1 MKIGDI
7 ELKNNLIL
15 GPMAGVT
22 DVGFRSLAIKYGA
35 DYAECEMVSAKALK
49 YNNKNTLDLLVTESC
64 ENIKVAQIFGSDPV
78 IMSNI
83 VKSKYLDKFDII
95 DINMGCPAP
104 KIVKNG
110 DGSALMRNIDL
121 AYEVVSACA
130 KATTK
135 PITVK
140 FRAGWEDNINAVE
153 FAKMCER
160 AGAKAITIHP
170 RTREQF
176 YAGKA
181 DLELIK
187 QVKNAVKIP
196 VIGNG
201 DVMDIDS
208 YRAMLDTGVDAVMVA
223 RGALGNP
230 EIFAKLLGKDVNVDK
245 LADIKEHIAILR
257 KYYPEELV
265 TKTMRKHIL
274 WYLKGYHNCTEIKNQ
289 VVREKNL
296 DDVLKILEKFFDEN
310 KKRESVYTIS
320 TE

>member
-1 MKIGDI
+1 MKIGNI

-35 DYAECEMVSAKALK
+35 DYAVCEMVSAKALK
-49 YNNKNTLDLLVTESC
+49 YNNKNTQDLLITADC
-64 ENIKVAQIFGSDPV
+64 EHIKVAQIFGSDPK
-78 IMSNI
+78 IMASI
-83 VKSKYLDKFDII
+83 VKSKYLEKFDII

-110 DGSALMRNIDL
+110 DGSALMLDIGL
-121 AYEVVSACA
+121 AREIITACVN
-130 KATTK
+130 ATSK

-140 FRAGWEDNINAVE
+140 FRAGWDNNINAVE
-153 FAKMCER
+153 FAKMCES

-170 RTREQF
+170 RTREQY

-181 DLELIK
+181 DYQLIR
-187 QVKNAVKIP
+187 QVKNAVNIP

-201 DVMDIDS
+201 DVVDQSS
-208 YRAMLDTGVDAVMVA
+208 YHAMLDTGVDAVMIA

-230 EIFAKLLGKDVNVDK
+230 EIFAQLLGKTPNVDK

-257 KYYPEELV
+257 SYYPEV
-265 TKTMRKHIL
+265 FVVKTMRKHIL
-274 WYLKGYHNCTEIKNQ
+274 WYLKGYHGCTEIKNKI
-289 VVREKNL
+289 VVEKDLNKVI
-296 DDVLKILEKFFDEN
+296 DILEEYFSN
-310 KKRESVYTIS
+310 IKKRESV
-320 TE
+320 